1 MLSGEF
7 YKISHNTF
15 FKEPFGRL
23 LLHKQLS
30 SFQKCCHTYSPAEYF
45 LGLICRLVFS
55 RFFDSRGNL
64 RIVKE
69 KPTRK
74 FVSRVKRS
82 AQLHA
87 STKQNF
93 ARRCFFEVNGISVI
107 FSLARELKLGR
118 VYLKRFNYKTFIKS
132 FIKALQKSL

>member
-1 MLSGEF
+1 MFSGEF
-7 YKISHNTF
+7 YEISYKTF

-30 SFQKCCHTYSPAEYF
+30 SFQKWCHTYSAAEYF

-55 RFFDSRGNL
+55 RFFDFRGNL

-74 FVSRVKRS
+74 TCFSGEKKR
-82 AQLHA
+82 
-87 STKQNF
+87 
-93 ARRCFFEVNGISVI
+93 
-107 FSLARELKLGR
+107 LAPRIYEAKFCPAVFLW
-118 VYLKRFNYKTFIKS
+118 S
-132 FIKALQKSL
+132 